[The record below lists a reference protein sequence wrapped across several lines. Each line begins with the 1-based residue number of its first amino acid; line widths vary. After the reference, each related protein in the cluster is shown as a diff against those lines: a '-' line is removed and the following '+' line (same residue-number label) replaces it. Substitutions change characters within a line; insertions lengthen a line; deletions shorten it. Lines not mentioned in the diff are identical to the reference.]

1 MEADT
6 RIVRSTGTRYFAN
19 TDLSRSS
26 VADLHL
32 LYFVVFVVLAF
43 TVPPDTFDTLSI
55 ASSDVYLRLSDVGQ
69 LFSILCKL
77 ELN

>member
-32 LYFVVFVVLAF
+32 LYFVVFVAF